1 MNKVP
6 KRVHNVR
13 STASVIA
20 LATSLSCGGLQ
31 SALTSTTSAQLG
43 FVLAKSSWLKRIGGF
58 ENLAQVSPLYRGP
71 RKWNLDISRGLRGGK
86 QEEVQMAMMPGYKV
100 PVQDIVHL
108 VDATPSP
115 TMMVQPSDAG
125 AHWVLLL
132 QPSAMLELADLAEEE
147 LKLAGVRLL
156 VHADT
161 PSRRIGYSSVSLLNR
176 TTRQELQVTGLP
188 PGRIFDVKWSPSG
201 LKVGL
206 TVLTPEGLFLYTFS
220 PEEPQ
225 ATRAYERRLSSAF
238 AASYSWADG
247 GRQILCNTVPMSR
260 GPLPARSKV
269 PDAPLVQACEAG
281 NKAPARTYQDLLV
294 DAHDEALFR
303 HFCTTQLVL
312 VDDCR
317 RYSSVL
323 ALLVENKI

>member
-6 KRVHNVR
+6 KRVHNAR

-20 LATSLSCGGLQ
+20 LATSLSCGCLQ
-31 SALTSTTSAQLG
+31 SALTLTTSAQLG
-43 FVLAKSSWLKRIGGF
+43 FVLAKSSWLQRIGGF
-58 ENLAQVSPLYRGP
+58 YENLAQVSPLYRGP
-71 RKWNLDISRGLRGGK
+71 RKWNLDNSRGLRGGK

-100 PVQDIVHL
+100 PSMDIVHL

-115 TMMVQPSDAG
+115 TMMVQPSEAG

-161 PSRRIGYSSVSLLNR
+161 PSRRIGYASVSLLNR

-188 PGRIFDVKWSPSG
+188 PGRIFDVKWSPCG

-206 TVLTPEGLFLYTFS
+206 TVLTPSQGLFLYTFS

-225 ATRAYERRLSSAF
+225 ATRACERRLSSAF

-260 GPLPARSKV
+260 GPLPQRSKV

-294 DAHDEALFR
+294 DAHDEALFS

-317 RYSSVL
+317 RYSVH
-323 ALLVENKI
+323 LLYW